1 MKKKSATDDLED
13 MPAEF
18 ELDNSRARPNRFAS
32 RLPQGEVIGVV
43 LAEDVAKVFD
53 SSEAVNRFLRSAI
66 EAMPQRVPKSNASR
80 PANKSKRRAG

>member
-1 MKKKSATDDLED
+1 MKKKSATVDLDD

-18 ELDNSRARPNRFAS
+18 DLDNTRARPNRFAS
-32 RLPQGEVIGVV
+32 RLPRGQVIGVV

-66 EAMPQRVPKSNASR
+66 EAMPQRVPEPKASR
-80 PANKSKRRAG
+80 KASKPKRRVG